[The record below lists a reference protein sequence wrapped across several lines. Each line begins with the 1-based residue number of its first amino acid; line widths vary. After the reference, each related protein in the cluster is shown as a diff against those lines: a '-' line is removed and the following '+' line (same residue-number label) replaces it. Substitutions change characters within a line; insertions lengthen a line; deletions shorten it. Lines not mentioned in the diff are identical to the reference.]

1 MNDFILTRKAWW
13 YHFVEPFQRHII
25 AWMYVFDLVHIKTHK
40 FSLLIVTFICWYW
53 INCCPYNGKNSLT
66 NWQQLQHAH
75 HNHDIHF
82 HFDLIVMLMTMIII
96 TNIKFKIVYVQGLL
110 VQSNYVV
117 IWKTYYDFWALQL
130 KWLDAHNQTN
140 AWLLF
145 RYFVW

>member
-1 MNDFILTRKAWW
+1 MTLFWREKHDDIILLN
-13 YHFVEPFQRHII
+13 HFNVILLFEC
-25 AWMYVFDLVHIKTHK
+25 MCLTLVHIKTHK